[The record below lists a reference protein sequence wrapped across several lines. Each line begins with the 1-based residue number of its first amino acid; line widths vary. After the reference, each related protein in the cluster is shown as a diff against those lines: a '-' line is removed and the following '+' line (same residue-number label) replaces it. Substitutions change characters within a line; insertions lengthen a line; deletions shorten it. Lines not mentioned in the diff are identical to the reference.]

1 MSVLDRLAAI
11 QDAVVVYQLQ
21 PEDNIR
27 LKLELKI
34 NKLTREVLST
44 PHLEGREAILNQLKL
59 ARTELLPNLSGYVAG
74 NLQLNLVQSI
84 KPTPICPAYNKI
96 EVPTVSTYHTIGANI
111 ETVRLD
117 QQAID
122 AVPQSLRHQMG
133 DLSHHKVDLFFTAI
147 DGRPFHRID
156 HIAQGPMNLSLH
168 SWAHPHAQPGDDAHQ
183 YPETTLYPIM
193 GIQRAPAEQINPRH
207 HDRPRVDPASFDGL
221 RRFDVHAHMGG
232 GAVSAQNMLFSPDNI
247 HFNLIPGSPFAIFW
261 SGAKL
266 DHKACMAK
274 MLVILDY
281 NDPICQALLNSTR
294 GTPNLHSH
302 LEKLQGVVDAIDAY
316 FDPIIQEFES
326 GVPAQGM
333 QLYQGLPEMYK
344 KGIHIATW
352 KLHQEPMGVHPDFG
366 KASFEHDGSLI
377 AERHSSNHQRAQ
389 ALTAFKENL
398 KQTLANSQAEL
409 FTQSLQLARSDC
421 SVTLM
426 KCARA
431 FQKNAV
437 EGMRQF
443 QLLPNELQESVRF
456 AFWELSG
463 SPRIADFGTLRF
475 PGSSNA
481 LKVESLLLAAS
492 RQNDVYVP
500 RAVEEVDP
508 VVVQQDLGSGSPN
521 PSSQDNSGTPST
533 SNPVTQP
540 PLDLTSTP
548 VEEAF
553 NQVLALT
560 GTEDFERAP
569 AEERSAIVNGILANL
584 PNDFVQRVY
593 WHYYNGYRGAHPDE
607 QGVGSGDNWGGRNIG
622 KDMDVCIQAFMD
634 AQGQ

>member
-1 MSVLDRLAAI
+1 MSVLNKLAAI
-11 QDAVVVYQLQ
+11 QDAVLEYRVQ
-21 PEDNIR
+21 PQDDVR

-34 NKLTREVLST
+34 NKLAREVLSS
-44 PHLEGREAILNQLKL
+44 PQLEGREAILNQLKL

-84 KPTPICPAYNKI
+84 KPTPICPAYNQI

-117 QQAID
+117 KQAID
-122 AVPQSLRHQMG
+122 AVPQSLRDRMG
-133 DLSHHKVDLFFTAI
+133 DLSRHKVDLFFTAI
-147 DGRPFHRID
+147 DGRLFHKID
-156 HIAQGPMNLSLH
+156 HVAQGPMNLSLH
-168 SWAHPHAQPGDDAHQ
+168 TWAHPNAHPGDDVHQ

-207 HDRPRVDPASFDGL
+207 GDRPRVDPVPFDGL
-221 RRFDVHAHMGG
+221 KRFDVHAHLRGNA
-232 GAVSAQNMLFSPDNI
+232 AVRANEMLFSPDNI

-266 DHKACMAK
+266 DHKACLTK

-281 NDPICQALLNSTR
+281 NDPICLALVGSIR

-302 LEKLQGVVDAIDAY
+302 LEKLQDVVNAIDAY
-316 FDPIIQEFES
+316 FNPIIKEFES
-326 GVPAQGM
+326 GDPAQGM
-333 QLYQGLPEMYK
+333 QLYQDLPEMYK
-344 KGIHIATW
+344 KGIHFATW

-366 KASFEHDGSLI
+366 KASFEHDGALI

-389 ALTAFKENL
+389 ALAAFKENL
-398 KQTLANSQAEL
+398 KLTLANSQAEL

-463 SPRIADFGTLRF
+463 SPRVADFGTLRF
-475 PGSSNA
+475 PGSLVP

-492 RQNDVYVP
+492 RQNDVYVA

-508 VVVQQDLGSGSPN
+508 
-521 PSSQDNSGTPST
+521 TST
-533 SNPVTQP
+533 NTVITP
-540 PLDLTSTP
+540 PLDLSSTP
-548 VEEAF
+548 IEDAF
-553 NQVLALT
+553 SQVLALT
-560 GTEDFERAP
+560 GTEDFERMT
-569 AEERSAIVNGILANL
+569 AEERSGLINGILHDL
-584 PNDFVQRVY
+584 PNEFVQRVY
-593 WHYYNGYRGAHPDE
+593 WHFFDGYRQAHPDE
-607 QGVGSGDNWGGRNIG
+607 QGVGTGDNWGGRNIG
-622 KDMDVCIQAFMD
+622 KDMDVCIQAFMA
-634 AQGQ
+634 AQDQ